1 MIIFSVFWYG
11 FSYLVCNQSRQKRTK
26 YLGFVSYLLDSVC
39 DLDDLDISILKML
52 TTNSRR
58 SDHGIARKLNVTANT
73 VKNRIRNLVE
83 EGVLLG
89 FETHLSATFFN
100 ATHCWLAAELSGS
113 ELEEK
118 IIDEIGEIDKVNF
131 IMPTTENLMLIAMDF
146 FNSTDLDNTI
156 QQMSRIKEITGI
168 QTLIYSSQHLHRK
181 IEISPLDWKIIKSV
195 RFNNRKSPS
204 EIAKE
209 CGVSARTVNRRLRR
223 LHDGGVIR
231 HTITF
236 DPMAS
241 RGTIVYGINTEYDA
255 RFPRDKVVRS
265 ITSSVENLFNHFVM
279 VNSPTV
285 LLIFFGKRFSDIHD
299 NENAIKAVE
308 GVRSIKTYFCPKV
321 YYFKD
326 WRDKLIEE
334 NAGK

>member
-1 MIIFSVFWYG
+1 M
-11 FSYLVCNQSRQKRTK
+11 
-26 YLGFVSYLLDSVC
+26 D

-58 SDHGIARKLNVTANT
+58 SDHSIARKLQVTTNT
-73 VKNRIRNLVE
+73 VKNRIRNLME

-100 ATHCWLAAELSGS
+100 ATHCWLSAQLYGS
-113 ELEEK
+113 ELEKK
-118 IIDEIGEIDKVNF
+118 IVEELGKIDKVSF

-156 QQMSRIKEITGI
+156 QQMNRIKEITGI
-168 QTLIYSSQHLHRK
+168 NTLIYSSQHFHK
-181 IEISPLDWKIIKSV
+181 KFDISPLDWKIIKSV
-195 RFNNRKSPS
+195 RFNSRKSPS

-209 CGVSARTVNRRLRR
+209 SGVSTRTVNRRLRR
-223 LHDGGVIR
+223 LHDGGVIN
-231 HTITF
+231 HTIAL

-241 RGTIVYGINTEYDA
+241 KGTIVYGISTEYDA
-255 RFPRDKVVRS
+255 RFPRDKVVKS
-265 ITSSVENLFNHFVM
+265 ITSSVKNLFNHFVM
-279 VNSPTV
+279 VNSPTA
-285 LLIFFGKRFSDIHD
+285 LLIFFGKRFSDIYA

-308 GVRSIKTYFCPKV
+308 GVKSIKTYFCTKV

-326 WRDKLIEE
+326 WRDEMIEE
-334 NAGK
+334 NAEK